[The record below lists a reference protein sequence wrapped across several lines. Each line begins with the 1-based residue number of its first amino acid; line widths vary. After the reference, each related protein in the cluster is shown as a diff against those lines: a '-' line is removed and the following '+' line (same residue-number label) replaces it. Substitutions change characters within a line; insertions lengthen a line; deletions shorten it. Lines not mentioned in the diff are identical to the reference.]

1 MLSSSTT
8 DLSSSNFKI
17 IIKSFNLNSLSHL
30 KIFRSDKTCDDNER
44 DKITE
49 NSEDT
54 NPSSLGGTKKT
65 GSTKKDDGGH
75 PSTSEAATNEEVDG
89 VTHENDYMSEGDD
102 LYGDFNQRF
111 QQSVEQTNEFNTLD
125 NQNIGLRMSSR
136 KSVLPV
142 KLQDFKLNTSVKYS
156 IDNHVNYSKLS
167 LENFNFST
175 SLNKIKEPKSYDE
188 AASDIRWIEA
198 MNLEMKALNRNGT
211 WVITEIPEGRKAIGF
226 KWVWKVKYKSSGEVE
241 RFKARLVAKDLG
253 KLKYFLGIEVLESDN
268 NLYLSKRKYCLEV
281 LAEFGIG
288 IVSMQTLKRALDKFS
303 AITGLHPNLEKCTM
317 FGGSLD
323 DETKSAISSI
333 FPFKE
338 GKLPVRCLG
347 VPLVTK
353 KIGVSDCKQLMD
365 KVNQRLYKK
374 FLWNSGDSGKGRA
387 KVAWLDM
394 CKPKYQGGLRF
405 KSLEVCNKTLLVK
418 HLWNVAVKKES
429 LWVKWINVVKLKQRS
444 VWDVDVDPKDS
455 WGWKCL
461 LNVKSWVG
469 EHMRYRIGDGKSIR
483 IWHDKWY
490 NGTSLSS
497 FIRKKDVFYVGFN
510 NLSKVSDLIDD
521 NGWRWPQNWLIKH
534 PWLSMI
540 QVPVLSNTP
549 DKLVWVDNNAAKQ
562 KLCTQDRLSR
572 WYPNKVFECSLCQKD
587 LDSHDHLFFN
597 CEYAQK
603 FWKQVCDMARM
614 KFKNFSWDA
623 RLNEMSKGK
632 NKHSVWEVIKKLC
645 HAAAVYYIWQE
656 RNLRLFNNSK
666 REATDLFGIMIEELR
681 AKMVSITLIYLV
693 L

>member
-1 MLSSSTT
+1 V
-8 DLSSSNFKI
+8 F
-17 IIKSFNLNSLSHL
+17 
-30 KIFRSDKTCDDNER
+30 
-44 DKITE
+44 
-49 NSEDT
+49 
-54 NPSSLGGTKKT
+54 
-65 GSTKKDDGGH
+65 
-75 PSTSEAATNEEVDG
+75 
-89 VTHENDYMSEGDD
+89 
-102 LYGDFNQRF
+102 
-111 QQSVEQTNEFNTLD
+111 
-125 NQNIGLRMSSR
+125 
-136 KSVLPV
+136 
-142 KLQDFKLNTSVKYS
+142 
-156 IDNHVNYSKLS
+156 
-167 LENFNFST
+167 
-175 SLNKIKEPKSYDE
+175 
-188 AASDIRWIEA
+188 
-198 MNLEMKALNRNGT
+198 
-211 WVITEIPEGRKAIGF
+211 
-226 KWVWKVKYKSSGEVE
+226 
-241 RFKARLVAKDLG
+241 
-253 KLKYFLGIEVLESDN
+253 
-268 NLYLSKRKYCLEV
+268 
-281 LAEFGIG
+281 
-288 IVSMQTLKRALDKFS
+288 MQTLKRALDKFS
-303 AITGLHPNLEKCTM
+303 AITSLHPNLEKCTM

-323 DETKSAISSI
+323 DETNSVISSI

-394 CKPKYQGGLRF
+394 CKPKDQGGLRF

-461 LNVKSWVG
+461 LNVKCWVG
-469 EHMRYRIGDGKSIR
+469 EHMRYRIGDDKSIR

-490 NGTSLSS
+490 NSTSLSS

-521 NGWRWPQNWLIKH
+521 DGWRWPQN
-534 PWLSMI
+534 
-540 QVPVLSNTP
+540 
-549 DKLVWVDNNAAKQ
+549 
-562 KLCTQDRLSR
+562 C
-572 WYPNKVFECSLCQKD
+572 LCQKD

-681 AKMVSITLIYLV
+681 AKIMSITVKESNNV
-693 L
+693 LSAESV